1 MTHAFLIRVG
11 ETWIAAVPRIDDG
24 RRPYLVPSREKHKAH
39 RSSRDE
45 AERTAADLS
54 KRESLFEQSN
64 VRTARPVE
72 ILAAN
77 D

>member
-11 ETWIAAVPRIDDG
+11 ETWIAAVPRLDG

-39 RSSRDE
+39 RFSRDE